1 MLYYIY
7 IIIYLYITVYID
19 NIVSPRWKLSVTF
32 YDSSDSLRLFHYLP
46 TWRGLGLVASFQWP
60 PQYGPWGVVPECPV
74 SKSLR
79 SLAKLEKAQGS
90 KDMSEKCAE
99 IRERPQLKCNEKR
112 CWHVLIVW
120 MATVLRAQVW
130 IYSHCCWHFHHS
142 EPRKAKA
149 ELFAGPLA
157 EPQRMHSFKA
167 ERILTSV
174 QDLLANHTGHHI
186 TTAVRTGGV
195 MKW

>member
-1 MLYYIY
+1 MNKLLHDPSPKSASALAETSVDSNRLHGITAPQSPESAQSVQSTGKDLPCYIIY
-7 IIIYLYITVYID
+7 IIIYIYITVYID

-79 SLAKLEKAQGS
+79 SLAKLEK
-90 KDMSEKCAE
+90 
-99 IRERPQLKCNEKR
+99 
-112 CWHVLIVW
+112 
-120 MATVLRAQVW
+120 
-130 IYSHCCWHFHHS
+130 
-142 EPRKAKA
+142 
-149 ELFAGPLA
+149 
-157 EPQRMHSFKA
+157 RMHSFKA